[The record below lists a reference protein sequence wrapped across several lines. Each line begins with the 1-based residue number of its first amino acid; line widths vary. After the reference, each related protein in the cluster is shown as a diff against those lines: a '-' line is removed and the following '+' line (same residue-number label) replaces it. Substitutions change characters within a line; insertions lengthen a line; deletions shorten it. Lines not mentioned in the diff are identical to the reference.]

1 MSDQAFSLD
10 EQIGTVADE
19 IGRREYVLRDRVR
32 LRRMSPETAEREIA
46 LMKAVRQTLV
56 ELRERAAAQPG
67 GGS

>member
-1 MSDQAFSLD
+1 MNEQTFTLD

-32 LRRMSPETAEREIA
+32 LRRMLPEIAEREIA

-56 ELRERAAAQPG
+56 ELRERAVAQPG